1 MLKDRLLNDLTIKKI
16 TAHAHKWLTD
26 GIDGRIRCLAIDM
39 EVVSSCDAFL
49 LKSCQLDVQQI
60 AQRKWLVDY
69 ASRNGIDQLREQ
81 AARVWFNR
89 LVAIRYMEVHD
100 YLPCHLRFF
109 SSSNGSSVP
118 QVIEEALNVE
128 IADIDQSHV
137 IQLIQAGDDEALF
150 RYLLVTQCR
159 ELGRSMPL
167 MFGSKLDAFDLLLP
181 DRLLGEDGIIDMLVS
196 QIPEQE
202 WLEGVG
208 ILSRFYQ
215 YFTDDWRD
223 KIGDNLKRGKK
234 ISGADVAVATQLFTP
249 DWLAEYIAQNTV
261 SRLWAEVRPVSQV
274 PQDMLY
280 RKAKDNARPMREIA
294 PQEVTVCDLACGSG
308 SILAH
313 AFDLLVCIYEEA
325 GYSRRDAA
333 RYVLETNLTGFEI
346 DSCAAAI
353 ASFSLTMKALE
364 CDNRFLCRG
373 VQPRIVVFEP
383 IEFTE
388 SEIADVSA
396 LRERRHLLDSLKNF
410 GRYGSLIQPDQRDID
425 ALAEAKLSASPGS
438 ALYEKIALADEYCRM
453 LAQTYSCIV
462 SYPPYMARRKIDG
475 EYSAFL
481 AEHYQQSSANVGT
494 AFLERAQQ
502 LSGSFGYTAMILS
515 QGWLFLKSYAEMRKQ
530 LFESNSVVQLL
541 DVGADGFNNVQ
552 AGAMTAIVVVLDASQ
567 ASLACDFLDVTAS
580 PDEASKR
587 RQLLNIVSA
596 EDGLSVFTRGKDFFR
611 QLPAYSLSYRL
622 ADSVAKALHVGQPI
636 SCISTEIGFVA
647 TGNNARFMRLWH
659 EIPFFEI
666 GARWQKYAK
675 GGEFR
680 RWYGNTDHVVYWEGD
695 GAEIKMAQSCA
706 VSERDYR
713 EPYISWSGLCSTRLS
728 FRYCSGGV
736 MADKASPSIRVNHFG
751 DWSGTYSI
759 AGFLNSSVTMLLG
772 AVLCPTLNKRE
783 SDLRAMPIAE
793 GVQGNSLAAQL
804 AKSSIE
810 LSKLDWD
817 SFETSW
823 DFKRHPLL

>member
-1 MLKDRLLNDLTIKKI
+1 MNDLTIKKI
-16 TAHAHKWLTD
+16 TSRAHKWLTD
-26 GIDGRIRCLAIDM
+26 GIDGQIRRLAIDG
-39 EVVSSCDAFL
+39 ESVSSCDASL

-69 ASRNGIDQLREQ
+69 ASHNGIDQLREQ

-128 IADIDQSHV
+128 IADIGQSHV

-150 RYLLVTQCR
+150 HYLLVTQCR
-159 ELGRSMPL
+159 ELGRSMPF

-181 DRLLGEDGIIDMLVS
+181 DRLLGEDGIIDMLVN
-196 QIPEQE
+196 QIPERE

-208 ILSRFYQ
+208 VLSRFYQ

-223 KIGDNLKRGKK
+223 KIGNNLKRGKK
-234 ISGADVAVATQLFTP
+234 ISGVDVAVATQLFTP

-261 SRLWAEVRPVSQV
+261 SRLWTEVHPVSQV

-294 PQEVTVCDLACGSG
+294 PQEVTVCDPACGSG

-333 RYVLETNLTGFEI
+333 RCILETNLTGFEI

-364 CDNRFLCRG
+364 CDNRFLRRG
-373 VQPRIVVFEP
+373 VQPCIVVFES
-383 IEFTE
+383 IVF
-388 SEIADVSA
+388 SERELADVSA
-396 LRERRHLLDSLKNF
+396 LRERRHLLDLLKDF
-410 GRYGSLIQPDQRDID
+410 GRYGSLIHPDQCDID
-425 ALAEAKLSASPGS
+425 ALAEAKLNASPGS
-438 ALYEKIALADEYCRM
+438 VLYGKIALADEYFQM

-462 SYPPYMARRKIDG
+462 SYPPYMARRKIDA

-502 LSGSFGYTAMILS
+502 LSGSFGSTAMILS

-552 AGAMTAIVVVLDASQ
+552 AGAMTAIVVVLDASE
-567 ASLACDFLDVTAS
+567 SSSTCEFLDATGPS
-580 PDEASKR
+580 DEVSKKQALR
-587 RQLLNIVSA
+587 KMAKGDDVSH
-596 EDGLSVFTRGKDFFR
+596 LFTKGKDFFQ
-611 QLPAYSLSYRL
+611 QLPAYTLSYRL
-622 ADSVAKALHVGQPI
+622 SDAVAKALHLGNPI
-636 SCISTEIGFVA
+636 SNMSKPIGPIV
-647 TGNNARFMRLWH
+647 TGNNVRFVRLWH
-659 EIPFFEI
+659 EISSSEM
-666 GARWQKYAK
+666 GSRWQKYAK

-680 RWYGNTDHVVYWEGD
+680 RWYGNIWHAVYWEND
-695 GAEIKMAQSCA
+695 GVEIKRTQNLV
-706 VSERDYR
+706 VSEHDYR
-713 EPYISWSGLCSTRLS
+713 DPYISWSRLCSTRLS
-728 FRYCSGGV
+728 FRYCEGGV
-736 MADKASPSIRVNHFG
+736 LADATNPAVRIGISDCFFDSL
-751 DWSGTYSI
+751 SI
-759 AGFLNSSVTMLLG
+759 AGFLNSSIAMLIG
-772 AVLCPTLNKRE
+772 DALCPTLDKLE
-783 SDLRAMPIAE
+783 SDLRAMPIAK
-793 GVQGNSLAAQL
+793 GVQGNPRAAQL